1 MAEEKQSLDDN
12 CTWKIV
18 NNPEHR
24 KVLGGKWVFK
34 HKRAVNGEIIRY
46 KARWVVRGFEQKEGI
61 DYNETFASVVK
72 PMSYKAIFA
81 VAAALGLYVE
91 QMDVKT
97 AFLYGDI
104 NEEIYVEQPNGLDQ
118 IPGKVCLLKKALYGL
133 KQSPHIWYNTL
144 AEFLKGLGFHQLSS
158 DLGVFTWENY
168 YMAIYVDDLL
178 LVGPKKPEIEK
189 VKQSLNKRFK
199 MTDLGPCSYYLGMS
213 VRRDL
218 VNWALFLGQR
228 AYLDKV
234 IRDFGMAECKPVS
247 LPMDP
252 NIKLQAMPADYE
264 PPPADLHWYASCI
277 GSLMYAMLGT
287 RPDIAFAVSTLSRYM
302 AKPGPEHI
310 TAAKQVLRYL
320 KGSINLELTFR
331 GDLRSLIG
339 YTDADWAG
347 DIDTRRSTSGYLFN
361 IGSGSISWSSKRQ
374 PTVSLS
380 SCEAEY
386 QGQTQATKEAM
397 WLRRLLNELVDQG
410 EPNVT
415 IIYGD
420 NQGAL
425 ALAKNPTQHGRT
437 KHIDIQ
443 HHFVREKQAAG
454 EVDLRYVPTAEQ
466 LADGL
471 TKALPGEAF
480 RRFRIGLGLEE
491 R

>member
-1 MAEEKQSLDDN
+1 M
-12 CTWKIV
+12 
-18 NNPEHR
+18 
-24 KVLGGKWVFK
+24 
-34 HKRAVNGEIIRY
+34 
-46 KARWVVRGFEQKEGI
+46 
-61 DYNETFASVVK
+61 
-72 PMSYKAIFA
+72 
-81 VAAALGLYVE
+81 
-91 QMDVKT
+91 
-97 AFLYGDI
+97 
-104 NEEIYVEQPNGLDQ
+104 
-118 IPGKVCLLKKALYGL
+118 
-133 KQSPHIWYNTL
+133 
-144 AEFLKGLGFHQLSS
+144 
-158 DLGVFTWENY
+158 
-168 YMAIYVDDLL
+168 
-178 LVGPKKPEIEK
+178 GPKKSEIEK
-189 VKQSLNKRFK
+189 VKQSLNKRFE
-199 MTDLGPCSYYLGMS
+199 MTDLGMCSYYLGMS

-252 NIKLQAMPADYE
+252 NIKLQAMPADYK
-264 PPPADLHWYASCI
+264 PPPADLHWYTSCV
-277 GSLMYAMLGT
+277 GSLM
-287 RPDIAFAVSTLSRYM
+287 
-302 AKPGPEHI
+302 
-310 TAAKQVLRYL
+310 
-320 KGSINLELTFR
+320 

-380 SCEAEY
+380 SCKAEY

-397 WLRRLLNELVDQG
+397 WLCRLLNELVDQG
-410 EPNVT
+410 EPNAT
-415 IIYGD
+415 IIYRD

-454 EVDLRYVPTAEQ
+454 KVDLCYVPTAEQ
-466 LADGL
+466 LADRL

-480 RRFRIGLGLEE
+480 QRFWIGLGLEE
-491 R
+491 Q

>member
-1 MAEEKQSLDDN
+1 
-12 CTWKIV
+12 
-18 NNPEHR
+18 
-24 KVLGGKWVFK
+24 
-34 HKRAVNGEIIRY
+34 
-46 KARWVVRGFEQKEGI
+46 
-61 DYNETFASVVK
+61 
-72 PMSYKAIFA
+72 MSYKAIFA
-81 VAAALGLYVE
+81 IATALGLYME

-104 NEEIYVEQPNGLDQ
+104 DEEIYVEQPNGLDQ
-118 IPGKVCLLKKALYGL
+118 IPGKVCLLKKAFYGL
-133 KQSPHIWYNTL
+133 KQSPRIWYNTL
-144 AEFLKGLGFHQLSS
+144 AEFLKGLGFHELSS
-158 DLGVFTWENY
+158 DLGVFTRGNY
-168 YMAIYVDDLL
+168 YMAVYVDDLL
-178 LVGPKKPEIEK
+178 LVGPKKSEIEK

-264 PPPADLHWYASCI
+264 PPPADLHWYASCV

-410 EPNVT
+410 EPNAT
-415 IIYGD
+415 IIYRD

-454 EVDLRYVPTAEQ
+454 KVDLRYVPTAEQ

-491 R
+491 Q